1 MDDDYV
7 SKDHNAWHFFQFHCI
22 VLHNTASE
30 RMRKLPSVD
39 NKRERV
45 TIWQNIKGIFI
56 SFVYC
61 WTITHFYRIM
71 VWKIK
76 QRILTKRMQQHW
88 SQLLFNIELSKMFLS
103 MMFERSLK
111 SNIDG
116 IEHSLTFDQ
125 KKLAFE
131 IMTSAFLF
139 QYILMFGTTK
149 IIFYMINAYPINI
162 CIDLDIAQLF
172 FLLLKMFALE
182 KNCVSLKKNKK
193 L

>member
-1 MDDDYV
+1 
-7 SKDHNAWHFFQFHCI
+7 
-22 VLHNTASE
+22 
-30 RMRKLPSVD
+30 
-39 NKRERV
+39 
-45 TIWQNIKGIFI
+45 
-56 SFVYC
+56 
-61 WTITHFYRIM
+61 
-71 VWKIK
+71 
-76 QRILTKRMQQHW
+76 
-88 SQLLFNIELSKMFLS
+88 

-172 FLLLKMFALE
+172 FFIIKNVCIGE
-182 KNCVSLKKNKK
+182 KLRFFKKKTK

>member
-1 MDDDYV
+1 
-7 SKDHNAWHFFQFHCI
+7 
-22 VLHNTASE
+22 
-30 RMRKLPSVD
+30 
-39 NKRERV
+39 
-45 TIWQNIKGIFI
+45 
-56 SFVYC
+56 
-61 WTITHFYRIM
+61 
-71 VWKIK
+71 
-76 QRILTKRMQQHW
+76 
-88 SQLLFNIELSKMFLS
+88 MFLS

-172 FLLLKMFALE
+172 FFIIKNVCIGEKLRFFKKKKTLAYQMLKILNTLYLPHTGM
-182 KNCVSLKKNKK
+182 VSLTKVLRFELNTC
-193 L
+193 LI

>member
-1 MDDDYV
+1 
-7 SKDHNAWHFFQFHCI
+7 
-22 VLHNTASE
+22 
-30 RMRKLPSVD
+30 
-39 NKRERV
+39 
-45 TIWQNIKGIFI
+45 
-56 SFVYC
+56 
-61 WTITHFYRIM
+61 
-71 VWKIK
+71 
-76 QRILTKRMQQHW
+76 
-88 SQLLFNIELSKMFLS
+88 

-149 IIFYMINAYPINI
+149 IICYMINAYPINI

-172 FLLLKMFALE
+172 FLLSKMFSLE
-182 KNCVSLKKNKK
+182 KNCVSLKKKK

>member
-1 MDDDYV
+1 
-7 SKDHNAWHFFQFHCI
+7 
-22 VLHNTASE
+22 
-30 RMRKLPSVD
+30 
-39 NKRERV
+39 
-45 TIWQNIKGIFI
+45 
-56 SFVYC
+56 
-61 WTITHFYRIM
+61 
-71 VWKIK
+71 
-76 QRILTKRMQQHW
+76 
-88 SQLLFNIELSKMFLS
+88 

-172 FLLLKMFALE
+172 FFIIKNVCIGEKLRFFKKKKTLAYQMLKILNTLYLPHTGM
-182 KNCVSLKKNKK
+182 VSLTKVLRFELNTC
-193 L
+193 LI

>member
-1 MDDDYV
+1 
-7 SKDHNAWHFFQFHCI
+7 
-22 VLHNTASE
+22 
-30 RMRKLPSVD
+30 
-39 NKRERV
+39 
-45 TIWQNIKGIFI
+45 
-56 SFVYC
+56 
-61 WTITHFYRIM
+61 
-71 VWKIK
+71 
-76 QRILTKRMQQHW
+76 
-88 SQLLFNIELSKMFLS
+88 

-125 KKLAFE
+125 KRLAFE
-131 IMTSAFLF
+131 IMTSAILF
-139 QYILMFGTTK
+139 QYILMFGTIK

-193 L
+193 TLAYQMLKILNTLYLPHTGMVSLTKVLRFESNTCLI

>member
-1 MDDDYV
+1 
-7 SKDHNAWHFFQFHCI
+7 
-22 VLHNTASE
+22 
-30 RMRKLPSVD
+30 
-39 NKRERV
+39 
-45 TIWQNIKGIFI
+45 
-56 SFVYC
+56 
-61 WTITHFYRIM
+61 
-71 VWKIK
+71 
-76 QRILTKRMQQHW
+76 
-88 SQLLFNIELSKMFLS
+88 MFLS

-131 IMTSAFLF
+131 ITTSAFLF

-182 KNCVSLKKNKK
+182 KNCVSLKKTNFRISDVKNP
-193 L
+193 

>member
-1 MDDDYV
+1 MKNQTADINKTYAATLK
-7 SKDHNAWHFFQFHCI
+7 SII
-22 VLHNTASE
+22 VQQ
-30 RMRKLPSVD
+30 V
-39 NKRERV
+39 
-45 TIWQNIKGIFI
+45 IK
-56 SFVYC
+56 
-61 WTITHFYRIM
+61 
-71 VWKIK
+71 
-76 QRILTKRMQQHW
+76 
-88 SQLLFNIELSKMFLS
+88 LSKMFLS

-182 KNCVSLKKNKK
+182 KNCVSLKKKK

>member
-1 MDDDYV
+1 
-7 SKDHNAWHFFQFHCI
+7 
-22 VLHNTASE
+22 
-30 RMRKLPSVD
+30 
-39 NKRERV
+39 
-45 TIWQNIKGIFI
+45 
-56 SFVYC
+56 
-61 WTITHFYRIM
+61 
-71 VWKIK
+71 
-76 QRILTKRMQQHW
+76 
-88 SQLLFNIELSKMFLS
+88 MFLS

-172 FLLLKMFALE
+172 FFIIKNVCIGEKLRFFKKKKTLAYQMFKIL
-182 KNCVSLKKNKK
+182 NTLYLPHTGMVSLTKVLRFELNTC
-193 L
+193 LI

>member
-1 MDDDYV
+1 
-7 SKDHNAWHFFQFHCI
+7 
-22 VLHNTASE
+22 
-30 RMRKLPSVD
+30 
-39 NKRERV
+39 
-45 TIWQNIKGIFI
+45 
-56 SFVYC
+56 
-61 WTITHFYRIM
+61 
-71 VWKIK
+71 
-76 QRILTKRMQQHW
+76 
-88 SQLLFNIELSKMFLS
+88 

-172 FLLLKMFALE
+172 FFIIKNVCIGEKLRFFKKKKTLAYQMFKIL
-182 KNCVSLKKNKK
+182 NTLYLPHTGMVSLTKVLRFELNTC
-193 L
+193 LI